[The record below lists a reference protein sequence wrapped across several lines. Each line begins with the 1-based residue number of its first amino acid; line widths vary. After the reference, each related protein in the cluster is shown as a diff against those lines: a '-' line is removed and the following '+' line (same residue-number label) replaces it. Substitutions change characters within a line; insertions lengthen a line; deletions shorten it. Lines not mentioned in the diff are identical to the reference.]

1 MINARRHVG
10 AIALNGCL
18 YAVGGH
24 SGQEHLSSVECFVKD
39 QNYHFYHVNHH
50 YYVNYEG
57 NIRSYSTQLQYEDY
71 YKISKEEQEY
81 ILLILFQIWVVSVGV
96 WNVKWARHVE
106 ESP

>member
-39 QNYHFYHVNHH
+39 QNYHFYYVNHH
-50 YYVNYEG
+50 YYVNYEE

-81 ILLILFQIWVVSVGV
+81 ILLILFQI
-96 WNVKWARHVE
+96 
-106 ESP
+106 